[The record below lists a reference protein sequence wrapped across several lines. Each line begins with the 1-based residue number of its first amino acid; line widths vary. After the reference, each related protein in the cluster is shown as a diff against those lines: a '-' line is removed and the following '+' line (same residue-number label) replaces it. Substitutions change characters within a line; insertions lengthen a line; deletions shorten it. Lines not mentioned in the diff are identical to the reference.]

1 MFYYF
6 FKFKTII
13 ILLLITLILIEL
25 IYLKSNGYL
34 DNNSELNYN
43 RKFSIM
49 IRKNIS
55 TSGLM
60 EYYYYGIGC
69 VFEQIKKGFIPI
81 MDLSSHP
88 NVFNGY
94 INNSKINPWEI
105 FFNQPFGYSLKN
117 IIKKAKYI
125 SYVYC
130 RISRPAPNFNVMSN
144 PNLAKYWKNIAN
156 KYIPIKEEF
165 YNEANFKYKYLF
177 KGTNNVLGI
186 LIRGTDYIANRP
198 AGHPKQPTPEMV
210 FRDLEE
216 MNLKYKYNY
225 FFLTTEDDLIR
236 KKFISKYK
244 DKLKYI
250 KSKINLNYNYK
261 KKQFLALN
269 NNLKGNI
276 IYMKIYLINI
286 IILSKCLDIITSKT
300 GGSLVTFIISRGFR
314 NIKIYSLGIY

>member
-1 MFYYF
+1 
-6 FKFKTII
+6 
-13 ILLLITLILIEL
+13 
-25 IYLKSNGYL
+25 
-34 DNNSELNYN
+34 
-43 RKFSIM
+43 
-49 IRKNIS
+49 
-55 TSGLM
+55 
-60 EYYYYGIGC
+60 
-69 VFEQIKKGFIPI
+69 

-244 DKLKYI
+244 DKLKYHLQRI
-250 KSKINLNYNYK
+250 KIK
-261 KKQFLALN
+261 
-269 NNLKGNI
+269 I
-276 IYMKIYLINI
+276 IY
-286 IILSKCLDIITSKT
+286 
-300 GGSLVTFIISRGFR
+300 RG
-314 NIKIYSLGIY
+314 NN